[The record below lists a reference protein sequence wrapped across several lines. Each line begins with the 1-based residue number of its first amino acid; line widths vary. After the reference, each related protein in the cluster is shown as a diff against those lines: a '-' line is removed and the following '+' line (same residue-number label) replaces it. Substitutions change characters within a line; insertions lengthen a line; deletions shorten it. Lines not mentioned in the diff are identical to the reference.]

1 MQWYRAMSN
10 DFRMLKETPR
20 GDCVS
25 TDIMLYGN
33 GCVRLLPPEKWFGY
47 PGCRANRVLPAF
59 GSYMRQAFHGQD
71 RSQLIVIDEHE
82 NALNDRKLRVS
93 FAVRAVGSLTGRRV
107 ISNLESVQSLLIKTQ
122 RIRANIENITFE
134 HLDVASTVRY
144 MAGVHIFISVHGA
157 GLIFVYFMFYSLI
170 CPTIAPL
177 IIFSSFS
184 YILLDIGRY
193 DQHVL
198 HESGISGS

>member
-1 MQWYRAMSN
+1 M
-10 DFRMLKETPR
+10 
-20 GDCVS
+20 
-25 TDIMLYGN
+25 
-33 GCVRLLPPEKWFGY
+33 
-47 PGCRANRVLPAF
+47 
-59 GSYMRQAFHGQD
+59 
-71 RSQLIVIDEHE
+71 IDEHE
-82 NALNDRKLRVS
+82 NALNDRSEVS

-170 CPTIAPL
+170 CPTIATL